1 MPEAG
6 DIGKP
11 QQSACQERRN
21 RLRGDMQRAGIDAL
35 LVSHPTDIR
44 YLTAFVGDDSL
55 LLVGAEAGD
64 AVIISDA
71 RYDEFLQPWRTC
83 ATVVIG
89 VRHQLPRSVRE
100 VCDRRGVRTLGIQ
113 AERVS
118 VAGRKALAAALG
130 RDVTDTEGLVGRLR
144 MRKDEIEIRA
154 IERAIAIHQ
163 EALPPALER
172 LAPGMTELE
181 LCAAIEYEMKIRG
194 ASGPSFATMVAS
206 GPRSSVIHYSTSVK
220 PIGPGVLLID
230 WGAVVDGYCSDM
242 TRTFAVGRM
251 PKKIAE
257 MYRIVAE
264 AQQAAIDAMGPG
276 RACAEMDGV
285 ARRIIEAAGYG
296 EHFTHGLGHG
306 VGLNIHEEP
315 FFNAQSTQVLEPGM
329 VMTVEPGIYV
339 PGVGGVRIED
349 DVLITDRGCRVL
361 TSFPKDPGSAV
372 LEPAAAA
379 GGTA

>member
-1 MPEAG
+1 MSEAVEVG
-6 DIGKP
+6 HLELI
-11 QQSACQERRN
+11 ACQERRQ
-21 RLRGDMQRAGIDAL
+21 RLRGDMTRAGIEAL

-44 YLTAFVGDDSL
+44 YLTEFVGDDSYL
-55 LLVGAEAGD
+55 IVSAADGD

-71 RYDEFLQPWRTC
+71 RYDEFLEPWRTC
-83 ATVVIG
+83 AEVVIG
-89 VRHQLPRSVRE
+89 IRHRLPQSVRE
-100 VCDRRGVRTLGIQ
+100 VCDRRRLRKLGIQ
-113 AERVS
+113 SERVT
-118 VAGRKALAAALG
+118 VAGRRALTLALG
-130 RDVTDTEGLVGRLR
+130 REVTDTEGLVGRLR
-144 MRKDEIEIRA
+144 MRKDEVEIRA
-154 IERAIAIHQ
+154 IERAISIHQ
-163 EALPPALER
+163 EALPPALDR

-206 GPRSSVIHYSTSVK
+206 GPRSSVIHYTTSSK

-257 MYRIVAE
+257 MYRVVAE
-264 AQQAAIDAMGPG
+264 AQQAAIQAMAPG
-276 RACAEMDGV
+276 RTCAEMDGV

-296 EHFTHGLGHG
+296 AHFTHGLGHG

-315 FFNAQSTQVLEPGM
+315 FFNAQSAHVLEPGM
-329 VMTVEPGIYV
+329 VMTVEPGIYL

-349 DVLITDRGCRVL
+349 DVLITERGCRVL

-372 LEPAAAA
+372 LEPAAA
-379 GGTA
+379 GGAA

>member
-1 MPEAG
+1 MSEVVEVG
-6 DIGKP
+6 
-11 QQSACQERRN
+11 QQELNACQERRK
-21 RLRGDMQRAGIDAL
+21 RLCGDMKRAGIDAL
-35 LVSHPTDIR
+35 LVSHATDIR
-44 YLTAFVGDDSL
+44 YLTAFVGDDSFL
-55 LLVGAEAGD
+55 IVPAEDGG

-83 ATVVIG
+83 AEVVIG
-89 VRHQLPRSVRE
+89 TRHRLPQSVRE
-100 VCDRRGVRTLGIQ
+100 VCDRRRFRKLGIQ
-113 AERVS
+113 AERVT
-118 VAGRKALAAALG
+118 VAGRRGLTAALG

-154 IERAIAIHQ
+154 IERAISIHQ
-163 EALPPALER
+163 EALPPALDR

-194 ASGPSFATMVAS
+194 ASGPSFSTMVAS
-206 GPRSSVIHYSTSVK
+206 GARSSVIHYTTSSK

-242 TRTFAVGRM
+242 TRTFALGRM

-257 MYRIVAE
+257 MYRVVAE
-264 AQQAAIDAMGPG
+264 AQQAAFQAMAPG
-276 RACAEMDGV
+276 RKCAEMDGV
-285 ARRIIEAAGYG
+285 ARKIIEAAGYG

-315 FFNAQSTQVLEPGM
+315 FFNAQSTHVLEPGM
-329 VMTVEPGIYV
+329 VMTVEPGIYI

-349 DVLITDRGCRVL
+349 DVLITERGCRVL

-372 LEPAAAA
+372 LEPAAA
-379 GGTA
+379 GGAA